1 VIARRDVA
9 VTSYD
14 ASPATLYTT
23 LTTDGRTYYVVVI
36 EEAGIAIVQPEG
48 CSGWVEVS
56 LSSLG
61 LDDDTSDLQMA
72 SAVID
77 ASFNR

>member
-1 VIARRDVA
+1 VSRPDIA

-14 ASPATLYTT
+14 ASPATLYTAKA
-23 LTTDGRTYYVVVI
+23 TDGRTYYVVVV
-36 EEAGIAIVQPEG
+36 EAEGLALVQPEG

-56 LSSLG
+56 LSNLG

-72 SAVID
+72 AAVID
-77 ASFNR
+77 ASLKR